1 MNLNPEAGMQLLIA
15 LSPDKHALPLLLQH
29 GLQVA
34 ANIQQIGRSL
44 EYEASVRLST
54 AVLIGDCR
62 IGAFTYIGGGSEIRN
77 VSIGRFCSIAANVA
91 IGPAE
96 HPVDWLSSHPFQFDG
111 VRYFDADENW
121 QDFINPELRF
131 RGNAAFTEVG
141 NDVWI
146 GRNVIIKQG
155 VKVGNGAIIAGGAFV
170 SKDVPDYAIMG
181 GVPARL
187 IRYRFDSE
195 TIELL
200 KGIEWWNYKLDL
212 HKNSI
217 NFGDIRQ
224 SMDKILSLLSKGEI
238 SDFCP
243 KAYILSR
250 DKNKF
255 NLFEKFNSCGN

>member
-1 MNLNPEAGMQLLIA
+1 MQLLISLA
-15 LSPDKHALPLLLQH
+15 PDKHALLLLRQY

-111 VRYFDADENW
+111 VRYFDSDENW

-131 RGNAAFTEVG
+131 HGNAALTEVG

-187 IRYRFDSE
+187 IRYRFDLK

-200 KGIEWWNYKLDL
+200 QGIEWWNYKLEL
-212 HKNSI
+212 LKNSI
-217 NFGDIRQ
+217 NLCDINQ
-224 SMDKILSLLSKGEI
+224 SIDKIISLLSRGGI
-238 SDFCP
+238 ADFRP
-243 KAYILSR
+243 KSYILNR
-250 DKNKF
+250 DENKF
-255 NLFEKFNSCGN
+255 NLFEKFNFHEN